1 VIAPV
6 TAATVWV
13 VAGAPGAG
21 KTTVAELLCRVLRPP
36 PAVLDKDVLFSG
48 FVAEV
53 LAAHVRSYGE
63 REGAWYDEHIKVHEY
78 AGMTNA
84 ARQIRAG
91 GCPVVLVGPFTGQIR
106 DPAHWLSWVAELGG
120 EPVQLVWVRCDAVT
134 LRSRLTARER
144 ERDLGKL
151 ADFDAFLARMQPDVP
166 PPVRHL
172 EVDNR
177 DGARSL
183 VEQLRALS

>member
-1 VIAPV
+1 M
-6 TAATVWV
+6 TRATVWV

-21 KTTVAELLCRVLRPP
+21 KTTVAELLCGVLRPP

-53 LAAHVRSYGE
+53 LAASGRPYGE
-63 REGAWYDEHIKVHEY
+63 REGAWYDEHVKVHEY
-78 AGMTNA
+78 AGLTNA

-91 GCPVVLVGPFTGQIR
+91 GCPVMLVAPFTAQIR
-106 DPAHWLSWVAELGG
+106 EPARWSSWVTELGG
-120 EPVQLVWVRCDAVT
+120 EPVQLVWVRCDAAT
-134 LRSRLTARER
+134 LRARLTARER

-151 ADFDAFLARMQPDVP
+151 TDFDPFVTRMQPDVP
-166 PPVRHL
+166 PPVPHI

-177 DGARSL
+177 DGAPPL
-183 VEQLRALS
+183 AEQLRLLS